1 MKLHGRWWHR
11 IVVVVLCMHAAGCH
25 NQPTKATAS
34 LLMIEAGSKATTLP
48 PAPPFARPG
57 ERMVF
62 RIALHNVEVAVFT
75 IVVGDV
81 VELEG
86 KKALVV
92 QTAAQSLGL
101 ASLVSKV
108 DDQYA
113 SWVDISNG
121 RPLLF
126 RSHEGEG
133 NGGSDGVDDAA
144 THFFKRTETLVP
156 VVIKGKAIGEKE
168 ESQLLGNAELW
179 DMNSFFLVLRAWH
192 GDVGSKIT
200 SDVVRSRFA
209 WRTQIELVGKDT
221 QVTALGKFPTLRF
234 DGVARK
240 LERNGKEVLGDD
252 RSFSLWITDDADR
265 VPVVIVAKTDYGD
278 VRMEIIEYAAGTGT
292 RLADGAAAGL

>member
-1 MKLHGRWWHR
+1 MIPPRPWRLVP
-11 IVVVVLCMHAAGCH
+11 IVIALLLLTASCH
-25 NQPTKATAS
+25 KTANGAPVSLLMLETSSKATAF
-34 LLMIEAGSKATTLP
+34 P

-62 RIALHNVEVAVFT
+62 RIALQNVEVAVFS

-81 VELEG
+81 VELDG

-92 QTAAQSLGL
+92 QAAAHSLGL

-108 DDQYA
+108 DDQFA

-126 RSHEGEG
+126 RSHEGAG
-133 NGGSDGVDDAA
+133 NGGSDGIDDAA
-144 THFFKRTETLVP
+144 TEFFKRTATTVP
-156 VVIKGKAIGEKE
+156 VVIKGPGVGEAQ
-168 ESQLLGNAELW
+168 ESQLLSDAELW
-179 DMNSFFLVLRAWH
+179 DMNSFFLVLRGWR
-192 GDVGSKIT
+192 GELGSKIT
-200 SDVVRSRFA
+200 SEVVRSRFA
-209 WRTQIELVGKDT
+209 WRTKIEFVGKDS

-240 LERNGKEVLGDD
+240 LNRTGKEILGDD
-252 RSFSLWITDDADR
+252 RNFSLWITDDADR

-278 VRMEIIEYAAGTGT
+278 VRMEIVEYAPGTGA
-292 RLADGAAAGL
+292 RFADGALAGE